1 MKEGYPHV
9 RESTA
14 HCALRYRRAQ
24 PKRRPYFTSRR
35 WQFFHETGKR
45 AGMDAAEYKAALHK
59 NCKEGIKGACEIL
72 ERHGYRHDE
81 V

>member
-1 MKEGYPHV
+1 
-9 RESTA
+9 
-14 HCALRYRRAQ
+14 
-24 PKRRPYFTSRR
+24 
-35 WQFFHETGKR
+35 
-45 AGMDAAEYKAALHK
+45 MDAAEYKAALQK